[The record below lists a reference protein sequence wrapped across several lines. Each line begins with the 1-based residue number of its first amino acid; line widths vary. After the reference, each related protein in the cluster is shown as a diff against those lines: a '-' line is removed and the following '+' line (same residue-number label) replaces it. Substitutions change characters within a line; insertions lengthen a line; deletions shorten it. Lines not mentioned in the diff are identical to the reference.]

1 MFGNFDVTL
10 IWNCANRRWSPQIGD
25 PSLAGWV
32 TVAAYG
38 LCCLLALFLL
48 RRRLKPTERLFWM
61 LISAI
66 MLALAINKQLDLQS
80 LLTAT
85 GRCLAQHQG
94 WYDQRRAFQF
104 GFIKILLGATI
115 AILLLGF
122 WLMRKHLRR
131 NGLALLGLGLVAGF
145 VAIRAI
151 GFHHFDAFINSRTY
165 LDLRFNFVLE
175 LSGLILIA
183 SNALALLSGPRR

>member
-1 MFGNFDVTL
+1 MFGTFDVTL

-25 PSLAGWV
+25 PTLAGWA

-38 LCCLLALFLL
+38 LCCLLALLLL
-48 RRRLKPTERLFWM
+48 RRRLKPMERLFWALM
-61 LISAI
+61 SAL

-80 LLTAT
+80 LLTAM
-85 GRCLAQHQG
+85 GRCISQHQG
-94 WYDQRRAFQF
+94 WYDERRAVQI
-104 GFIKILLGATI
+104 GFIKVLLGVTI
-115 AILLLGF
+115 TILLLGF

-145 VAIRAI
+145 VAVRAI
-151 GFHHFDAFINSRTY
+151 GFHHFDAFINSRTF

-175 LSGLILIA
+175 ISGLILIA
-183 SNALALLSGPRR
+183 INALALLSGPRR